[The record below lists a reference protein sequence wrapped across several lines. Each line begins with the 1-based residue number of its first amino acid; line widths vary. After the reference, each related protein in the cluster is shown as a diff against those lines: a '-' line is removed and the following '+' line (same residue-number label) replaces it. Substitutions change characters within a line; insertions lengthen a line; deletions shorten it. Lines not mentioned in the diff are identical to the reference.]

1 MRFLHFLAIAIAV
14 FAINAEAQWYDP
26 NTGKP
31 VSDNEWRKK
40 SGDFGAMLVV
50 TGNVKKFLDEWYG
63 TKETHIPRLDPVSK
77 IKRGDAVGA
86 LLFFSGCANEGGA
99 CNATVDFHV
108 LSPEGSVYGE
118 HKGTRMWEGPAARKS
133 LVLLSRGHLHVRIEP
148 NDPYGTYI
156 VIAKIYGLALSEA
169 LELKQQFEVVP

>member
-1 MRFLHFLAIAIAV
+1 MALLLDEFVGCMKLCNSSQTASNNHLPPTRSNASGSGTVKQKGAQVRFLHFLAIAIAV

-31 VSDNEWRKK
+31 VPDNEWRKK

-77 IKRGDAVGA
+77 I
-86 LLFFSGCANEGGA
+86 
-99 CNATVDFHV
+99 
-108 LSPEGSVYGE
+108 
-118 HKGTRMWEGPAARKS
+118 
-133 LVLLSRGHLHVRIEP
+133 
-148 NDPYGTYI
+148 
-156 VIAKIYGLALSEA
+156 
-169 LELKQQFEVVP
+169 